1 MTGYREWAPEAALRA
16 FVSCVWTH
24 GAGAAGGNQL
34 VVPDGCADLIWRDG
48 RFEIAG
54 PDTGPWTS
62 ALEPGRN
69 LFGIRVRPGAAPLLL
84 GVPAAEARNLHLD
97 GTELWGDRLRA
108 LAERIGAE
116 PDRAGALLE
125 GFARQRLTER
135 EPDRAV
141 GIAVTALDRPRPPSV
156 AGLAARLGLSE
167 RQLRRR
173 IVDAV
178 GYGPSTL
185 VGVLR
190 FQRAIR
196 LGRRAPLARAA
207 AEAGYADQAHLGR
220 EFRRL
225 SGVTPRRYF
234 GQS

>member
-1 MTGYREWAPEAALRA
+1 MTGYREWAPAVELRGS
-16 FVSCVWTH
+16 VSRVWTH
-24 GAGAAGGNQL
+24 GAGEAGGRQL
-34 VVPDGCADLIWRDG
+34 VVPDGCVDLIWREG

-62 ALEPGRN
+62 ALEPDAR
-69 LFGIRVRPGAAPLLL
+69 LLGIRARPGSAPLLL
-84 GVPAAEARNLHLD
+84 GIPASAARNLHLD
-97 GTELWGDRLRA
+97 GTDLWGDELRV

-116 PDRAGALLE
+116 PDRASALLE
-125 GFARQRLTER
+125 GFARRRLAER

-141 GIAVTALDRPRPPSV
+141 AAAVTALDRPRPPSV
-156 AGLAARLGLSE
+156 TALAADLGLSE
-167 RQLRRR
+167 RHLRRR
-173 IVDAV
+173 LVDAV

-196 LGRRAPLARAA
+196 LGRRAPFAEVA

-225 SGVTPRRYF
+225 SGLTPRRYF